1 LECLGQ
7 LASLN
12 PKDQN
17 SQGTCASHGH
27 PSPSCHDF
35 RTLSDCQ
42 LRNAQSQAGLWQSK
56 SKRWLG
62 NNGPHRCARIQ
73 DLASVRP
80 TQLEQILEQ
89 VPRTMLLID
98 LPIDESVI
106 HPSLPPS
113 IHPSTVS
120 TAYPLRQVQ
129 PWIESTSPARHL
141 EFLRRSTSWHVSHKC
156 NILSRQP
163 LMNSIIFKT
172 QISIRLPVC
181 CFAPAK
187 TLSFGGNLHIERS
200 QCANFKLSPL
210 TVMYQ
215 RSTVP
220 DRLFVIDHV
229 HELQQNTSYQG
240 APPSLRHFWVFVT
253 FLIRHCFGHCSD
265 SSLTSTRVPKY

>member
-1 LECLGQ
+1 MECLSQ

-42 LRNAQSQAGLWQSK
+42 LRNAQSQTGLWQSK

-98 LPIDESVI
+98 LPIDQSVI
-106 HPSLPPS
+106 HPSLPLSLPPS
-113 IHPSTVS
+113 IHPQYLQHILFDRYNLGSS
-120 TAYPLRQVQ
+120 QLRQRDI
-129 PWIESTSPARHL
+129 WSS
-141 EFLRRSTSWHVSHKC
+141 C
-156 NILSRQP
+156 
-163 LMNSIIFKT
+163 
-172 QISIRLPVC
+172 
-181 CFAPAK
+181 
-187 TLSFGGNLHIERS
+187 
-200 QCANFKLSPL
+200 
-210 TVMYQ
+210 
-215 RSTVP
+215 
-220 DRLFVIDHV
+220 D
-229 HELQQNTSYQG
+229 G
-240 APPSLRHFWVFVT
+240 APPGT
-253 FLIRHCFGHCSD
+253 C
-265 SSLTSTRVPKY
+265 LTNAIFSQDNR

>member
-1 LECLGQ
+1 MECLGQ

-113 IHPSTVS
+113 LHPSIHSIYSISSSTGTTLDRVNFASETSGVLATEHLLARVTQMQYSLKTTVD
-120 TAYPLRQVQ
+120 
-129 PWIESTSPARHL
+129 
-141 EFLRRSTSWHVSHKC
+141 EFNYLQDS
-156 NILSRQP
+156 NI
-163 LMNSIIFKT
+163 NSSSCLLLCSGQNIVIW
-172 QISIRLPVC
+172 LA
-181 CFAPAK
+181 FA
-187 TLSFGGNLHIERS
+187 H
-200 QCANFKLSPL
+200 
-210 TVMYQ
+210 
-215 RSTVP
+215 
-220 DRLFVIDHV
+220 
-229 HELQQNTSYQG
+229 
-240 APPSLRHFWVFVT
+240 
-253 FLIRHCFGHCSD
+253 
-265 SSLTSTRVPKY
+265 